1 MLTACYLINRSPS
14 APLGFDVP
22 EKVWT
27 CKEISYNHLKVFGC
41 KAFIHVPKEQRSK
54 LDGKAL
60 PCIFIGYGNEEFG
73 YKVWD
78 PKTRKV
84 IRSRDVVFH
93 EDQTMK
99 DSNKEEQQSE
109 KVTMNITINPPLQF
123 TGDEDAQNEGDIPEA
138 LPDDSDEESI
148 PSQEHDDQGEQFTGQ
163 ENEQPQ
169 LRRSNREHKPS
180 TRYPSLEYLLLTD
193 GGEPES
199 FQEAQTHKDRGSWM
213 KAMQEE
219 MESLQKNNTYE
230 LVKLPKGRKALRNKW
245 VYKLKKDGRGDLV
258 KYKARLVVKGFGQKK
273 GIDFDEIFSPVV
285 KLSSIRIILGL
296 ATNQDLEIEQL
307 DVKTAF
313 LHGDLEEEIYM
324 QQPEG
329 FEDKRKEDLVC
340 KLKKSLYGLK
350 QAPRQW
356 YKKFDSFMVGHG
368 YRRTAADYCVYFK
381 RYPGEKFIILLLYV
395 DDMLI
400 VGQDRAQ
407 ISKLKEELAE
417 SFEMKDLGPAKQ
429 ILGMEITRDRKN
441 RRLWLSQER
450 YVERI
455 LERFNMKEAKPVT
468 TPLGGH
474 YKLSKSS
481 CPSTEEENK
490 KMVVIPYSSA
500 VGSLMY
506 AMVCTRPDIAHAVG
520 VVSRFLS
527 NPGKQ
532 HWEAVKWIF
541 RYLRRTSKLC
551 LSFGRGKLVLEGY
564 TDADMAG
571 DLDGRKSTSGYLFTF
586 AGGAVSWQSKLQKCV
601 ALSTTEAEYIAVT
614 EAGKELVWIKTFF
627 KELGMQQDE
636 YVVYCDSQ
644 SAIDLSK
651 NATYHSRTKHIEV
664 RYHWILD
671 ATEEK
676 RFKLKNIHTDK
687 NAADMMTKVIPKQKM
702 EFCSMLAGMES
713 C

>member
-1 MLTACYLINRSPS
+1 
-14 APLGFDVP
+14 
-22 EKVWT
+22 
-27 CKEISYNHLKVFGC
+27 
-41 KAFIHVPKEQRSK
+41 
-54 LDGKAL
+54 
-60 PCIFIGYGNEEFG
+60 
-73 YKVWD
+73 
-78 PKTRKV
+78 
-84 IRSRDVVFH
+84 
-93 EDQTMK
+93 
-99 DSNKEEQQSE
+99 
-109 KVTMNITINPPLQF
+109 
-123 TGDEDAQNEGDIPEA
+123 
-138 LPDDSDEESI
+138 
-148 PSQEHDDQGEQFTGQ
+148 
-163 ENEQPQ
+163 
-169 LRRSNREHKPS
+169 
-180 TRYPSLEYLLLTD
+180 
-193 GGEPES
+193 
-199 FQEAQTHKDRGSWM
+199 
-213 KAMQEE
+213 MQEE

-273 GIDFDEIFSPVV
+273 GIDFDEILSPVV

-307 DVKTAF
+307 DVKTTF

-490 KMVVIPYSSA
+490 KMAVIPYSSA

-506 AMVCTRPDIAHAVG
+506 AMVCTRPDIVHAVG

-551 LSFGRGKLVLEGY
+551 LSFGREKLVLEGY

-664 RYHWILD
+664 RYHWIRD

-676 RFKLKNIHTDK
+676 RFKLKKIHTDK

>member
-1 MLTACYLINRSPS
+1 M
-14 APLGFDVP
+14 
-22 EKVWT
+22 
-27 CKEISYNHLKVFGC
+27 
-41 KAFIHVPKEQRSK
+41 
-54 LDGKAL
+54 
-60 PCIFIGYGNEEFG
+60 
-73 YKVWD
+73 
-78 PKTRKV
+78 
-84 IRSRDVVFH
+84 
-93 EDQTMK
+93 
-99 DSNKEEQQSE
+99 
-109 KVTMNITINPPLQF
+109 
-123 TGDEDAQNEGDIPEA
+123 
-138 LPDDSDEESI
+138 
-148 PSQEHDDQGEQFTGQ
+148 
-163 ENEQPQ
+163 
-169 LRRSNREHKPS
+169 
-180 TRYPSLEYLLLTD
+180 

-429 ILGMEITRDRKN
+429 ILGIEITRDRKN

-490 KMVVIPYSSA
+490 KMAVIPYSSA

-551 LSFGRGKLVLEGY
+551 LSFGREKLVLEGY

-586 AGGAVSWQSKLQKCV
+586 AGGVVSWQSKLQKCV

-664 RYHWILD
+664 RYHWIRN

-676 RFKLKNIHTDK
+676 RFKLKKIHTDK